1 MEKIVSKNNAKIKYV
16 TKLISDS
23 SFRKKQGL
31 FCVEGMRIC
40 FDAMISDVKIK
51 QVFYTSGILKK
62 HLNDV
67 EKILGKSEEV
77 YEVSQ
82 DVFSKFSDTGTPQGI
97 LCVCENSDNVSG
109 LEKLEEG
116 KKYIA
121 LENIQDPSNLGAI
134 CRTAE
139 ALGIDGAI
147 VCCCCDI
154 YNPKVLRGSMGS
166 LFRLPILKCDE
177 MQEVITAS
185 KEKGL
190 KVITTVT
197 DKNAKKITEVS
208 FDSGVVCVI
217 GNEGNGVSEKT
228 ISLCD
233 EKITIPMLGRAQSL
247 NASMAACI
255 TMWEALR

>member
-1 MEKIVSKNNAKIKYV
+1 MEKIVSRNNARIKYV

-40 FDAMISDVKIK
+40 LDALISDVEIK
-51 QVFYTSGILKK
+51 QVFYTSGVLKK
-62 HLNDV
+62 YLNDV
-67 EKILGKSEEV
+67 EKIIKKSEEV

-97 LCVCENSDNVSG
+97 LCVCVNSDNVSEI
-109 LEKLEEG
+109 EKLEEG

-147 VCCCCDI
+147 LCRCCDI

-166 LFRLPILKCDE
+166 LFRLPIIKCDE
-177 MQEVITAS
+177 IEEVLLS
-185 KEKGL
+185 SRKKGL

-197 DKNAKKITEVS
+197 DKNAKKITDVS
-208 FDSGVVCVI
+208 FDCGVVCVI

-228 ISLCD
+228 ISMCD

-255 TMWEALR
+255 TMWEVMR